1 VSTWFDLVPLTD
13 ARVLLAQQYRI
24 TNTRIDSGDIVDR
37 LGMTDEKEFHL
48 VLMAYLCLVREM

>member
-1 VSTWFDLVPLTD
+1 VSFSLNN
-13 ARVLLAQQYRI
+13 YRI
-24 TNTRIDSGDIVDR
+24 TNTRIESGDIVDR